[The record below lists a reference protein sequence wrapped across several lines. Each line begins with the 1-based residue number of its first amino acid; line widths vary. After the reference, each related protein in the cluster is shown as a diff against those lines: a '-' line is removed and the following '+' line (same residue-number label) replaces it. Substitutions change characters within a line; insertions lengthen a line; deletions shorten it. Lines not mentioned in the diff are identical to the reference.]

1 MHFERINWVLDF
13 LLIFPFAS
21 TFRRQIWELM
31 WLGGRSR
38 YKKNAQ
44 DLTYLEFILIKSLT
58 QLACLGE
65 LGLSLAFLSSC

>member
-13 LLIFPFAS
+13 LLISIFAS

-31 WLGGRSR
+31 WLGGRFW

-44 DLTYLEFILIKSLT
+44 DLTYLEFTLIKY
-58 QLACLGE
+58 LAQ
-65 LGLSLAFLSSC
+65 